1 MNKIWFVLNKV
12 FLYLNPIMSFIKGF
26 YRNHKAKQP
35 ISQPVL
41 VWIRLNG
48 DFKQTHKQPLC
59 SNLWTSD
66 MTCWKQLIHWESS
79 KCLLMSPSD
88 SPQLCC
94 WMLKKTWSNSIT
106 LSGCPI
112 TALLFPAQPEDHF
125 VMSSKMVLSQMLIII
140 VHRGY
145 LRVRYWSRSLRSPS
159 LPRKLCWKY

>member
-1 MNKIWFVLNKV
+1 MGLWDVQINSLPSFEPYYV
-12 FLYLNPIMSFIKGF
+12 FYQGLLQEPQSETL
-26 YRNHKAKQP
+26 P

-66 MTCWKQLIHWESS
+66 MTCWRQLIHWESS

-125 VMSSKMVLSQMLIII
+125 VMSSKMVLSQMLIVI

-145 LRVRYWSRSLRSPS
+145 LRVR
-159 LPRKLCWKY
+159 